1 MNRQFER
8 MIDQVLKY
16 KPPPKG
22 KKAEKLDAAK
32 KAKKAK
38 PKKND

>member
-22 KKAEKLDAAK
+22 KKAERAK
-32 KAKKAK
+32 IKKGKAEK
-38 PKKND
+38 PKK

>member
-1 MNRQFER
+1 MNDRFER
-8 MIDQVLKY
+8 MIDLVLKY

-22 KKAEKLDAAK
+22 KKAEKAVAK
-32 KAKKAK
+32 KTKKTK

>member
-22 KKAEKLDAAK
+22 KKAEKIEAEK
-32 KAKKAK
+32 KTKKAK